1 MLPGVVQEHDTDVV
15 LDFFLVLYFF
25 FLIWFGVCAFLAN
38 FVKKVDLVQKS

>member
-1 MLPGVVQEHDTDVV
+1 VLPGVMQERDIDVV

-25 FLIWFGVCAFLAN
+25 LLIWFGVCAFLAN